1 MQNSARLYQ
10 PSQAQRT
17 HGDKIM
23 VELEMYAKPKKL
35 STTKKIQVSESMDSD
50 TAAQFNVSQVSVIPP
65 SGDHSGLLAVVSE
78 SMREKLENAI
88 EKQRKAEL
96 KKERAAELKAAGGA
110 NLSCELGKPSADA
123 LSKIM
128 VISGLSKKQCI
139 ENAVQKLL
147 EFYEKDKRNGDE

>member
-1 MQNSARLYQ
+1 MA
-10 PSQAQRT
+10 
-17 HGDKIM
+17 
-23 VELEMYAKPKKL
+23 ELELYAAPKKP

-50 TAAQFNVSQVSVIPP
+50 TAAQFNVAQVSVIPP
-65 SGDHSGLLAVVSE
+65 SGDHSGLLAAVSE

-96 KKERAAELKAAGGA
+96 KKVRAAELKAAGGA

-123 LSKIM
+123 LTKIM
-128 VISGLSKKQCI
+128 AISGLSKKQCI